1 MHCNTI
7 LIFKFQTDEKVFLK
21 VNWLGTG
28 NSMAQFS
35 VNHEVRLDAG
45 ESQTALN
52 KRNAINHNLQI
63 TTILP
68 I

>member
-1 MHCNTI
+1 
-7 LIFKFQTDEKVFLK
+7 VFLK

>member
-1 MHCNTI
+1 M
-7 LIFKFQTDEKVFLK
+7 FLK

-52 KRNAINHNLQI
+52 KCNAINHNLQI